1 MKQEAPHVNIER
13 SIIKQFRKE
22 IWRPFVKGLQDYE
35 MIKDGDK
42 VAVCISGGKDSML
55 LAKCLQQLK
64 RQSRTDFELEFIV
77 MDPGYNPDNRK
88 LIEDNAAL
96 MNIPVRIFD
105 SDIFDI
111 VVDVEQSPCYLCAR
125 MRRGYLYAHAREQG
139 CNKIALGR
147 IYWTG
152 RITTV
157 CISSS
162 VPAGLR
168 SGLQRNRLQGAWQG
182 RRLIS
187 CTPPSARR

>member
-88 LIEDNAAL
+88 LIPCSFLIGAIFLIACDIVSRAL
-96 MNIPVRIFD
+96 RIYEIPIGIVTAIIGTPVFLVLLVRI
-105 SDIFDI
+105 
-111 VVDVEQSPCYLCAR
+111 
-125 MRRGYLYAHAREQG
+125 
-139 CNKIALGR
+139 NKG
-147 IYWTG
+147 W
-152 RITTV
+152 
-157 CISSS
+157 SE
-162 VPAGLR
+162 
-168 SGLQRNRLQGAWQG
+168 
-182 RRLIS
+182 
-187 CTPPSARR
+187 

>member
-88 LIEDNAAL
+88 LIEDMQPL
-96 MNIPVRIFD
+96 
-105 SDIFDI
+105 
-111 VVDVEQSPCYLCAR
+111 
-125 MRRGYLYAHAREQG
+125 
-139 CNKIALGR
+139 
-147 IYWTG
+147 
-152 RITTV
+152 
-157 CISSS
+157 
-162 VPAGLR
+162 
-168 SGLQRNRLQGAWQG
+168 
-182 RRLIS
+182 
-187 CTPPSARR
+187 

>member
-125 MRRGYLYAHAREQG
+125 MRRGYLYAHASCICLTRLYMIIVLPQ
-139 CNKIALGR
+139 K
-147 IYWTG
+147 
-152 RITTV
+152 TV
-157 CISSS
+157 QKHTVTCFIGPQP
-162 VPAGLR
+162 VKRPKPVYIPGHH
-168 SGLQRNRLQGAWQG
+168 RLKFQFHSMH
-182 RRLIS
+182 LLFI
-187 CTPPSARR
+187 